1 LRKAY
6 IPLAQKKGPGSTGAP
21 LPLDSPLAVEVG
33 SIVHDLR
40 NVFSA
45 IRGFAT
51 VIGEELRPGDPARDD
66 VDQILKAVDRG
77 IGVTHRIS
85 GLRASVAASLSS
97 PAGVP
102 AAAPGELESSG
113 AWTLQQP
120 RRSATILVVEDD
132 DLLRPLIVRV
142 LRRNGY
148 ATLEAASNA
157 EAEERALAHGEA
169 VQLLLVDVGLPT
181 TGGPE
186 LVVRLKQRWPRVKVL
201 FMSGFGRTELAE
213 RGLRPGPD
221 LLEKPFSPV
230 TLLERIEAILAPGTS

>member
-1 LRKAY
+1 MV
-6 IPLAQKKGPGSTGAP
+6 KKDSPGATGGAAS
-21 LPLDSPLAVEVG
+21 LDSPLAIEIG

-51 VIGEELRPGDPARDD
+51 VLGDDLRPGDPARED
-66 VDQILKAVDRG
+66 VEQILKAVDRG

-85 GLRASVAASLSS
+85 GLRASAAASLAPS
-97 PAGVP
+97 AGVP
-102 AAAPGELESSG
+102 AAAQGELESSG
-113 AWTLQQP
+113 AWTMQQP
-120 RRSATILVVEDD
+120 RRAATILIVEDD

-157 EAEERALAHGEA
+157 EAEEQALSHGEA
-169 VQLLLVDVGLPT
+169 VELLLVDVGLPA

-186 LVVRLKQRWPRVKVL
+186 LVARLKQRWPLVKVL
-201 FMSGFGRTELAE
+201 FMSGFSRTVLAE

-230 TLLERIEAILAPGTS
+230 TLLERIETILAPGTS

>member
-1 LRKAY
+1 MA
-6 IPLAQKKGPGSTGAP
+6 KKNSPGSTDRA
-21 LPLDSPLAVEVG
+21 LPLDSPLAVEIG

-51 VIGEELRPGDPARDD
+51 VLGDDLPPGDPAREDAE
-66 VDQILKAVDRG
+66 QILKAVDRG

-85 GLRASVAASLSS
+85 ELRVSAAALLSL
-97 PAGVP
+97 PGGVP
-102 AAAPGELESSG
+102 AAAHGELESSG
-113 AWTLQQP
+113 AWTMQQP
-120 RRSATILVVEDD
+120 RRAATILIVEDD

-148 ATLEAASNA
+148 ATLEAAGSA
-157 EAEERALAHGEA
+157 EAEEQALARGEA
-169 VQLLLVDVGLPT
+169 VELLLVDVGLPT
-181 TGGPE
+181 TGGPD
-186 LVVRLKQRWPRVKVL
+186 LVARLKQRWPMVKVL
-201 FMSGFGRTELAE
+201 FMSGFSRTVLAE
-213 RGLRPGPD
+213 RGLRPGPY

>member
-1 LRKAY
+1 
-6 IPLAQKKGPGSTGAP
+6 LAQENKPGSTGAP
-21 LPLDSPLAVEVG
+21 PALDSPLAIEVG

-45 IRGFAT
+45 IRGLAT
-51 VIGEELRPGDPARDD
+51 VMGEDLQPGDPARDD
-66 VDQILKAVDRG
+66 VEQILKAVDRG
-77 IGVTHRIS
+77 VILTHRVS
-85 GLRASVAASLSS
+85 GLRASLDRGSLPP

-102 AAAPGELESSG
+102 VAAHGALESSG

-142 LRRNGY
+142 LSRNGY
-148 ATLEAASNA
+148 ATLEAASSA
-157 EAEERALAHGEA
+157 EAEALALGHGAA
-169 VQLLLVDVGLPT
+169 VELLLVDVGLPVS
-181 TGGPE
+181 GGPE
-186 LVVRLKQRWPRVKVL
+186 LVARLKQRWPMVKVL
-201 FMSGFGRTELAE
+201 FMSGFGPMALAE

-230 TLLERIEAILAPGTS
+230 ALLERLEALLAPGTS